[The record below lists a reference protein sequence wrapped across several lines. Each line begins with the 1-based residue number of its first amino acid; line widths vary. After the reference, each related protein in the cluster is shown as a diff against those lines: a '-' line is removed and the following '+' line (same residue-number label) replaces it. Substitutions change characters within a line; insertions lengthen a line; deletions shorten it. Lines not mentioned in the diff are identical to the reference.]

1 MKEVLKELRI
11 ACEITRW
18 NLRAAME
25 LRGAFV
31 VQVIGMM
38 VNNTAFVMVWIFF
51 FQAFGK
57 INGWSSAEVFAFQGV
72 VAFSYGCST
81 AFFQGSHSL
90 PTLVYNGSL
99 DSYLMT
105 PCSAYMR
112 ILTSEIKMSGV
123 GDFFFGL
130 LLIAAYIV
138 MAHLSLL
145 QAVLLISL
153 LIPASII
160 MTNVSL
166 ITSLA
171 SFYISDAT
179 AFAQNLFEVFV
190 SPSLYPSPL
199 FPQALKFIFIFII
212 PSLAVGGLPIE
223 AVKDYQ
229 WHWYVVIWAL
239 AVVWTF
245 LAIKLLT
252 ISIRRYE
259 SGNMVGARV

>member
-1 MKEVLKELRI
+1 MKNFFEELRI
-11 ACEITRW
+11 AIKIIKG
-18 NLRAAME
+18 NMKAAME
-25 LRGAFV
+25 LRAAFAAQVFGMMLNNIAFV
-31 VQVIGMM
+31 LI
-38 VNNTAFVMVWIFF
+38 WIFF
-51 FQAFGK
+51 FQAFGN

-72 VAFSYGCST
+72 VAFAYGCSA

-99 DSYLMT
+99 DSYLLS
-105 PCSAYMR
+105 PRSVYMR

-130 LLIAAYIV
+130 VLIVIYIV
-138 MAHLSLL
+138 MAHLTVL
-145 QAVLLISL
+145 QALLLLSL

-166 ITSLA
+166 ITSLS
-171 SFYISDAT
+171 SFYITDAT

-199 FPQALKFIFIFII
+199 FPKALKFIFIFVI

-223 AVKDYQ
+223 AVKEYQ

-239 AVVWTF
+239 AGVWTF
-245 LAIKLLT
+245 LALKLLD